1 MPPTNT
7 EWILRYLLTA
17 IAAVAII
24 GAAGAAYFANHQ
36 SMPGKPGSSTI
47 ASSTA
52 AAASG
57 PESAPAASQ
66 VAQTDQPVIGPDEHV
81 LGKADAPVTMIEYGS
96 YTCPHCARFD
106 QETFP
111 KLKTDFID
119 KGQVRFVFREFVRNG
134 VDIKAAQLV
143 HCGPPDTFFNFVDV
157 LFRSQESWAFVQDP
171 VDALKK
177 IGRTAGL
184 DSAKI
189 DQCLADEAFATKL
202 VADTKSA
209 YEDLK
214 IQATPTLVVN
224 GTSYPNIP
232 YEDYDD
238 NGAKKPGLASAIKG
252 LLPKP

>member
-1 MPPTNT
+1 
-7 EWILRYLLTA
+7 LLTVIAA
-17 IAAVAII
+17 IAIV
-24 GAAGAAYFANHQ
+24 GVAGAVYFLRHEPTTSKAEAD
-36 SMPGKPGSSTI
+36 SLVAG
-47 ASSTA
+47 A
-52 AAASG
+52 AAASATEAAK
-57 PESAPAASQ
+57 PPTQMAQVQQPA
-66 VAQTDQPVIGPDEHV
+66 IGPDEHV

-96 YTCPHCARFD
+96 YTCPHCAHFD
-106 QETFP
+106 QVTFP
-111 KLKTDFID
+111 LLKKDFID
-119 KGQVRFVFREFVRNG
+119 KGQLRFVFREFVRNG

-189 DQCLADEAFATKL
+189 DQCLADEAFATKI
-202 VADTKSA
+202 VADTKAA

-238 NGAKKPGLASAIKG
+238 NGAKQPGLASVIKG

>member
-1 MPPTNT
+1 MVAPS
-7 EWILRYLLTA
+7 EAERILRNLLTVIAA
-17 IAAVAII
+17 IAIV
-24 GAAGAAYFANHQ
+24 GVAGAAYFLRHD
-36 SMPGKPGSSTI
+36 
-47 ASSTA
+47 STA
-52 AAASG
+52 GKAETQSLVADASAASA
-57 PESAPAASQ
+57 PEGAKAPTQLAQ
-66 VAQTDQPVIGPDEHV
+66 VNQLVIGPDEHV

-96 YTCPHCARFD
+96 YTCPHCAHFD
-106 QETFP
+106 QDTLP
-111 KLKTDFID
+111 RLKSDFID

-189 DQCLADEAFATKL
+189 DQCLADEAFATTL
-202 VADTKSA
+202 VTNTKAA
-209 YEDLK
+209 YDNLK
-214 IQATPTLVVN
+214 INATPTLVVN

-238 NGAKKPGLASAIKG
+238 NGTKQPGLASVIKG
-252 LLPKP
+252 ILPKP